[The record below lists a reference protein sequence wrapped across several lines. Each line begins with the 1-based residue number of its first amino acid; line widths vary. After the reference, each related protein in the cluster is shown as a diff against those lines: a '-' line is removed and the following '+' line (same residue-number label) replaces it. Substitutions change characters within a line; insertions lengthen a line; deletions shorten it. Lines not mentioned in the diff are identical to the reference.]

1 MGEESFYPYCGVMTL
16 GLKYFASTADS
27 LNWDPKTAHLS
38 PVHTGGTEAIGLQA
52 PEGRAQEC

>member
-1 MGEESFYPYCGVMTL
+1 MGEESFCPYCGVMTL

-27 LNWDPKTAHLS
+27 LNWNPKTAHVS

-52 PEGRAQEC
+52 PEGSAQEC

>member
-27 LNWDPKTAHLS
+27 LNWDPKTAHVS
-38 PVHTGGTEAIGLQA
+38 SVHTGGTEAIGLQA

>member
-27 LNWDPKTAHLS
+27 WNWDPKTAHVS
-38 PVHTGGTEAIGLQA
+38 PVHTGGTEAAGLQA